1 MLFPVASP
9 VVTLA
14 EQPADLVLGAA
25 LLALVGGGLLC
36 LAAAA
41 EGGEPAAHL
50 LGLAL
55 GSGLALGLAHALAA
69 LLLPLLARA

>member
-1 MLFPVASP
+1 MLSPVASP
-9 VVTLA
+9 VAALA
-14 EQPADLVLGAA
+14 GQPADLVLGAA
-25 LLALVGGGLLC
+25 ILALIGGGLLC
-36 LAAAA
+36 LAAQ

-55 GSGLALGLAHALAA
+55 GSGMALGLAQTLAA